1 MTIQKDRN
9 STNNSQKKH
18 VYSLSLIIL
27 ILQHIPIAMITKT
40 CNRKQSCYTV
50 TYCPLVTAWATTI
63 HKFQVFKAGFDPND
77 EFKYLIVNPGDLT
90 TEQQNPGI
98 LYTAMSHAKTMGQMT
113 PNNPH
118 PKDSAIFWTG
128 LGISK
133 IRVLNITKKRGLD
146 GNITNCLKINKRQEW
161 VNHLL
166 KQSQLTSSGQYSER
180 RGNKIEKKMPKK
192 LNLLEHVDFKQAIA
206 EIITNPNE
214 NWKKLKREKYITE
227 KSNFQK

>member
-1 MTIQKDRN
+1 M
-9 STNNSQKKH
+9 
-18 VYSLSLIIL
+18 
-27 ILQHIPIAMITKT
+27 
-40 CNRKQSCYTV
+40 V

-63 HKFQVFKAGFDPND
+63 HKFQGFKSGFDPND
-77 EFKYLIVNPGDLT
+77 QFKHLIVNPGDLT

-98 LYTAMSHAKTMGQMT
+98 LYAVMSHAKTMGHIT

-128 LGISK
+128 LGICENR
-133 IRVLNITKKRGLD
+133 ILNITKKRGPD
-146 GNITNCLKINKRQEW
+146 GNITNCLKIYKRQEW

-180 RGNKIEKKMPKK
+180 QIKKIKKKMPKK
-192 LNLLEHVDFKQAIA
+192 LSLLEHEHLKQSIA

-214 NWKKLKREKYITE
+214 KWKKLKRKKYITE
-227 KSNFQK
+227 KSYFQN